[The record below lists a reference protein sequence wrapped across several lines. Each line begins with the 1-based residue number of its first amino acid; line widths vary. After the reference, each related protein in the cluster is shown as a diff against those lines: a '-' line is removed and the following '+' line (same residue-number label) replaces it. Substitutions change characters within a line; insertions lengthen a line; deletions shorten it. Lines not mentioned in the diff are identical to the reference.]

1 MKYLKLQRK
10 NYGVMITIG
19 EYIKITDPV
28 IYDELITFMAIEI
41 IQKTEAWK
49 RLSDITNIVLQTAE
63 VYGEDK
69 FYEKI
74 MQERPKPGRG
84 GLLLGEGDDAL

>member
-28 IYDELITFMAIEI
+28 IYDRLITFMAIEI
-41 IQKTEAWK
+41 IQKIEAWK
-49 RLSDITNIVLQTAE
+49 RLSDITNLVLAAAD
-63 VYGEDK
+63 VSGVDK
-69 FYEKI
+69 HYQYI
-74 MQERPKPGRG
+74 MQERPRPGRG
-84 GLLLGEGDDAL
+84 GLLPGEGDDAL